1 MLGKSSSHE
10 NAKLASMRLPS
21 RWFSLALLLPFV
33 SSCHAPGA
41 ASDEWIQLFDG
52 ESLDD
57 WTVKIRGQ
65 EVGVDPN
72 NTFRVEDGKLRVGYE
87 NYQGNFDGRFGHLF
101 YKEEFSHYLL
111 RVEYRFFGEQV
122 QGGPGWAW
130 RNSGLM
136 LHGQRPET
144 MGVTQE
150 FPVSIEMQL
159 LGGDGTN
166 TRTNANLC
174 TPGTNVVLNEKLD
187 QRHCINSNSET
198 CHGDDWYTVTV
209 EVRGGEVI
217 RHFLDDEQVHEYF
230 EPQLDTRDADAE
242 RLVPESGSLIL
253 HGGTISLQSES
264 HPLEFRKVEIKILDH
279 QDA

>member
-1 MLGKSSSHE
+1 
-10 NAKLASMRLPS
+10 MRLHS
-21 RWFSLALLLPFV
+21 RWLSLALLVSLLPA
-33 SSCHAPGA
+33 CHAPG
-41 ASDEWIQLFDG
+41 SRGDEWIQLFDG

-65 EVGVDPN
+65 EAGVDPYE
-72 NTFRVEDGKLRVGYE
+72 TFRVEDGVLKVGYD
-87 NYQGNFDGRFGHLF
+87 NYEGNFDGRFGHLF

-111 RVEYRFFGEQV
+111 RVEYRFVGEQMS
-122 QGGPGWAW
+122 GGPGWAW

-136 LHGQRPET
+136 LHGQSPES

-159 LGGDGTN
+159 LGGDGQN

-174 TPGTNVVLNEKLD
+174 TPGTNVVIGEKLD
-187 QRHCINSNSET
+187 QRHCINSTSET
-198 CHGDDWYTVTV
+198 CHGDEWYTVTV

-217 RHFLDDEQVHEYF
+217 RHFLGEEKVMEYF
-230 EPQLDTRDADAE
+230 APQLDERDADAQ
-242 RLVPESGSLIL
+242 RLIPESGELIL

-264 HPLEFRKVEIKILDH
+264 HPLEFRKVELKYLDETP
-279 QDA
+279 